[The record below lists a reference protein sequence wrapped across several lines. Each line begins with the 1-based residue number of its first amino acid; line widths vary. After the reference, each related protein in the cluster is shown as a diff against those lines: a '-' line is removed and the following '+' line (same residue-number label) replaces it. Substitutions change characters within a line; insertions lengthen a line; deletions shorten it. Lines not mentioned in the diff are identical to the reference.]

1 MKPRFLPAT
10 ILLGALLGVP
20 ALASLAGQ
28 AADKE
33 KVTWLF
39 SQNGGKSWCAYADG
53 EEYRRAVGVQQPAET
68 ARVITFAGDV
78 LELEYQI
85 TPATGDWVV
94 MDKYGYADGKLIL
107 RRTNLLL
114 LEGLEVVQETAV
126 SGATVAPF
134 RIVSAKTLDGEKT
147 TRAPRAYP
155 DVPVRTGWKA
165 FAFLDVAKKMEAA
178 GAPELCE
185 KVS

>member
-1 MKPRFLPAT
+1 MKPRFLP
-10 ILLGALLGVP
+10 LLLLAVTP
-20 ALASLAGQ
+20 FADR
-28 AADKE
+28 AAETE

-39 SQNGGKSWCAYADG
+39 SQNAGKSWCAYADG

-68 ARVITFAGDV
+68 ARVITFMGDV

-94 MDKYGYADGKLIL
+94 MDKYAYTDAKLIL

-114 LEGLEVVQETAV
+114 TEGLEVVQETTIA
-126 SGATVAPF
+126 GAAAAALRV
-134 RIVSAKTLDGEKT
+134 VSAKTLDGEKT

-155 DVPVRTGWKA
+155 DVPVRATWKA
-165 FAFLDVAKKMEAA
+165 FPFLDIARKMNAA

-185 KVS
+185 KVN